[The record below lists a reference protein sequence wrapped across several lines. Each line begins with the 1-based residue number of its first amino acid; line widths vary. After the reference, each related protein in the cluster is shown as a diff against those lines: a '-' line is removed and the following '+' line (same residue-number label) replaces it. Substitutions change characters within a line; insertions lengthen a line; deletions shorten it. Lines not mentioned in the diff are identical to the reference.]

1 MVTIKRTAAIGDIL
15 MVMPLVQ
22 ALRQKYGA
30 VSLQVAPSLHSK
42 IRQLIGGKALEL
54 VAEKQSILDEE
65 LNLDGA
71 YEMRPYLHPVEAYC
85 EVAGVAPA
93 DTTQGFCNTH
103 YDLRD
108 GKFDVVIHATVSWPN
123 RTLPRA
129 FWADLVTALKADGLT
144 VACVA
149 HSVAEIVPNC
159 DAVFLGKPLPYIAGL
174 IEYGAGV
181 FICGD
186 SGPLHIAACTQTP
199 IVGLFTIALAERRR
213 PWGRPASSFVGI
225 NAAVD
230 CIGCLHRAP
239 QPCSFLDCDFQDER
253 KHACLNGFSIAEI
266 VGHVK
271 GFL

>member
-1 MVTIKRTAAIGDIL
+1 MITTKRTAAIGDIL
-15 MVMPLVQ
+15 MCTPLVQ

-30 VSLQVAPSLHSK
+30 VSLQVAPSLHDK
-42 IRQLIGGKALEL
+42 MHGLLNWGPLE
-54 VAEKQSILDEE
+54 VTREPVGHVID
-65 LNLDGA
+65 LDGA
-71 YEMRPYLHPVEAYC
+71 YETRPHLHPVEAYC
-85 EVAGVAPA
+85 AAAGIDPA
-93 DTTQGFCNTH
+93 DTTQGFCNMN

-129 FWADLVTALKADGLT
+129 FWADLVTALQADGLT

-149 HSVAEIVPNC
+149 HSPAEIVPNC
-159 DAVFLGKPLPYIAGL
+159 HSVFYGEPLPYVAGL

-199 IVGLFTIALAERRR
+199 IVGLFTIATAERRR

-225 NAAVD
+225 DAAVN

-239 QPCSFLDCDFQDER
+239 MPCSFLDCEFQDGR
-253 KHACLNGFSIAEI
+253 KHACLNGFSIPEI
-266 VGHVK
+266 MNYVR

>member
-15 MVMPLVQ
+15 MVTPLVQ

-30 VSLQVAPSLHSK
+30 VSLQVAPSLYDRLH
-42 IRQLIGGKALEL
+42 AL
-54 VAEKQSILDEE
+54 LDSQA
-65 LNLDGA
+65 LSVKRANSTFGPVIDLDGA
-71 YEMRPYLHPVEAYC
+71 YETRPHLHPVEAYC
-85 EVAGVAPA
+85 EVAGVEPA
-93 DTTQGFCNTH
+93 DTTQGFCNMH

-108 GKFDVVIHATVSWPN
+108 GKFDVAIHATVSWPN

-159 DAVFLGKPLPYIAGL
+159 DAVFLGKSLPYVAGL

-199 IVGLFTIALAERRR
+199 IVGLFTIATAERRR

-225 NAAVD
+225 DAAVN

-239 QPCSFLDCDFQDER
+239 MPCSFLDCEFQDGR
-253 KHACLNGFSIAEI
+253 KHACLNGFSIPEI
-266 VGHVK
+266 MNYVR